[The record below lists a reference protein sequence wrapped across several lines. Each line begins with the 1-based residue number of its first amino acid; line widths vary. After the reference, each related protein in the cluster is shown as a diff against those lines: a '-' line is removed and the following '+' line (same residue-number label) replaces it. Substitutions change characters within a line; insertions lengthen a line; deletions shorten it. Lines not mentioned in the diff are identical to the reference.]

1 MDFVSAF
8 RVFCGKIDIII
19 AFFIEKIYGLIM
31 DLAGITLKDE
41 LFSDMTNKVYM
52 LIGLFMLFKLALS
65 VISFV
70 INPDNLFSKNSSFSK
85 LLKKIVITLAMLTL
99 FPAVFG
105 VMKNIQTIVLKEN
118 IIARLFFDME
128 VTSSDMSNTGKEVA
142 YYVFSSF
149 IDYNRSGD
157 LKVVFNSGCV
167 NPFLYEDY
175 NPSIEQ
181 YNVGYC
187 EAFPILINTCTHFLT
202 PYNFVSYEDYKGA
215 CEKVEMRY
223 EGACLEYMMADSRLD
238 NEVYHGYFAC
248 KKGKGLVKS
257 GQEDEAIIK
266 NYDTTIPYPTI
277 NCGIKNGLYI
287 FQLINKARIER
298 DISAMLDELV
308 ITAKESDPLFV
319 GSYCPY
325 DIDTGKENNVKDAGG
340 DYVFEYK
347 FFISSIVGIIVL
359 VMFIIL
365 AVDVAVRTIK
375 LTFLQIIAPVPIISN
390 IDVKESKLFKS
401 WLNLLI
407 STYLELFI
415 KLATIFFSLFIVVAA
430 LNGDAP
436 SLKVLETRPMA
447 KVLFIVG
454 TFLFMFKVPKM
465 LSELFNIKTEGSV
478 LSVLKGAGKFILGAG
493 SMAIAGVGGSVA
505 NLASGIEEK
514 KGVGKTALSMI
525 AGGNSAALRTLG
537 NQIANKGN
545 ASLYNIQSGIRGS
558 VTARADNA
566 AGRNIGVRAMDQLRD
581 ITQINPRIKQ
591 DSKTLQTE
599 IDRLNERLNSA
610 NLALN
615 TALQSDSQAD
625 RVREAFRTDNQLNRI
640 YDDYNNYHN
649 ATGSDLS
656 QDKYDSYADF
666 YEEQLDLKRQ
676 IRELEKRKQLEEENE
691 RIRTAHQNRNRNRN

>member
-1 MDFVSAF
+1 MDFISAF

-31 DLAGITLKDE
+31 DLAGITLKDD
-41 LFSDMTNKVYM
+41 LFANMTNNVYM

-70 INPDNLFSKNSSFSK
+70 VNPDNLFSKDSSFSK
-85 LLKKIVITLAMLTL
+85 LLQKIVVTLVMLTM
-99 FPAVFG
+99 FPTVFS
-105 VMKNIQTIVLKEN
+105 VMKNIQTIILKDN
-118 IIARLFFDME
+118 VIARLFFDMQ
-128 VTSSDMSNTGKEVA
+128 VTSSDLKSTGKEVA

-157 LKVVFNSGCV
+157 LKTVFHSGCV

-175 NPSIEQ
+175 NPSYEQ

-187 EAFPILINTCTHFLT
+187 ELFPIQINTCTHFLT
-202 PYNFVSYEDYKGA
+202 PYNFVVYEDYKGA

-223 EGACLEYMMADSRLD
+223 KGACLEYMKADSRLD
-238 NEVYHGYFAC
+238 NDIYHGYFAC

-257 GQEDEAIIK
+257 GQEDEAIIEG
-266 NYDTTIPYPTI
+266 YDTTLLYPTI

-298 DISAMLDELV
+298 DVSAMLDELV
-308 ITAKESDPLFV
+308 ITARESDPLFV

-325 DIDTGKENNVKDAGG
+325 DIETGEEKNVKDAGG

-347 FFISSIVGIIVL
+347 FLISSIVGIIVL

-415 KLATIFFSLFIVVAA
+415 KLATIFFSLFVVVAA

-436 SLKVLETRPMA
+436 SLKVLESRPMA

-478 LSVLKGAGKFILGAG
+478 ISILKGAGKFILGAG
-493 SMAIAGVGGSVA
+493 SMAVAGIGGSVA

-514 KGVGKTALSMI
+514 KGVGKTALSML

-537 NQIANKGN
+537 SQISNGGK
-545 ASLYNIQSGIRGS
+545 ASLRNIQSGIRGS

-566 AGRNIGVRAMDQLRD
+566 AGRHIGVRAMDKLRD

-599 IDRLNERLNSA
+599 IDRLNERLDNT
-610 NLALN
+610 NLTLN
-615 TALQSDSQAD
+615 TALQSDAKAD
-625 RVREAFRTDNQLNRI
+625 RVREAFKTDNMLNRI
-640 YDDYNNYHN
+640 YDDYTSYHD
-649 ATGSDLS
+649 ATGSDLT
-656 QDKYDSYADF
+656 QDEYDSYADF
-666 YEEQLDLKRQ
+666 YKEQLDLKRQ
-676 IRELEKRKQLEEENE
+676 IRELEKRKQLEEDNE
-691 RIRTAHQNRNRNRN
+691 RFRDANKKK